1 MDQQATRSANRI
13 EAHLPVDGNT
23 QRDGL
28 PLAGLRILLAED
40 GPDNQRLISH
50 VLRRSGADV
59 FVAENGRIAI
69 EKLTTDGTLESSL
82 ISPCP
87 FDLLL
92 SDMQM
97 PEMDGY
103 ETARWLRNHNSEIPI
118 VALTAHAMSGDLE
131 RCTEAGCNAY
141 ATKPINKTTLVAIC
155 RDWGSNANGVH
166 LMAASSATIL
176 K

>member
-1 MDQQATRSANRI
+1 
-13 EAHLPVDGNT
+13 
-23 QRDGL
+23 
-28 PLAGLRILLAED
+28 
-40 GPDNQRLISH
+40 
-50 VLRRSGADV
+50 
-59 FVAENGRIAI
+59 
-69 EKLTTDGTLESSL
+69 
-82 ISPCP
+82 
-87 FDLLL
+87 
-92 SDMQM
+92 MQM